1 MILVIEGNELLLP
14 GNLGGE
20 EEYFPIAPGDSLDVI
35 VAGLEEINLVR
46 HRRAFRAYLIYSGI
60 DRRIQPGGYT
70 FPTHFSELE
79 IAQALASPPTQTTFS
94 ILAGW
99 RAEEISE
106 KLAGAGLD
114 IDPDIFLQEVFSKN
128 REGYLF
134 PGIYPVERSINAV
147 GLVDMAYQRFLSQI
161 TPELEA
167 QLAQQGLSLHEAVI
181 LGSMI
186 EREAVIEEEMPLI
199 ASVFLNRLSK
209 DMNLASDPTIQYAL
223 GFNREQGTWW
233 TNPLSLDD
241 LKLPSSYNTYNNPGL
256 PPGPI
261 CNPSLAALQAIAN
274 PTVSTYLYFRADC
287 DESGRHLFAETF
299 QEHLENACP

>member
-1 MILVIEGNELLLP
+1 MTAKQARWGKRFLVMTIMLLFLIALCMLGGITASIPARAAQQFGQPDVNLPTFKLYQQAVILVIEGNELLLP

-114 IDPDIFLQEVFSKN
+114 IDPD
-128 REGYLF
+128 
-134 PGIYPVERSINAV
+134 
-147 GLVDMAYQRFLSQI
+147 
-161 TPELEA
+161 
-167 QLAQQGLSLHEAVI
+167 
-181 LGSMI
+181 
-186 EREAVIEEEMPLI
+186 
-199 ASVFLNRLSK
+199 
-209 DMNLASDPTIQYAL
+209 
-223 GFNREQGTWW
+223 
-233 TNPLSLDD
+233 
-241 LKLPSSYNTYNNPGL
+241 
-256 PPGPI
+256 
-261 CNPSLAALQAIAN
+261 
-274 PTVSTYLYFRADC
+274 TVSYTHLRA
-287 DESGRHLFAETF
+287 HET
-299 QEHLENACP
+299 